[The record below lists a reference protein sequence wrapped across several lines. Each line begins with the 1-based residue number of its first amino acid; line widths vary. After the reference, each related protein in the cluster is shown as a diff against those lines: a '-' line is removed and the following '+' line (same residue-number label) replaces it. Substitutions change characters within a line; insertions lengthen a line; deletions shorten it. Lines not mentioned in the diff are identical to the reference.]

1 MGLFFGSKLIHLDF
15 VMHGQQVKI
24 YHTNNDSVFNSI
36 PNPFKAGLYHS
47 WALDANTFPP
57 DILPLAQTKDNILM
71 GFKHKKFKIYGFQF
85 HPESYMTPDGITL
98 ISNWIIHG

>member
-1 MGLFFGSKLIHLDF
+1 
-15 VMHGQQVKI
+15 MHGQQVKI